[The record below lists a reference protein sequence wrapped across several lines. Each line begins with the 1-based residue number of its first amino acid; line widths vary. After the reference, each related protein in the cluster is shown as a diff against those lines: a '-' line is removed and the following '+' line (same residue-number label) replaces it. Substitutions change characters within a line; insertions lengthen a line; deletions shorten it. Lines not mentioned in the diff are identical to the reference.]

1 MQIRDVTIVGAGP
14 AGLAAAIAAKQVG
27 LDYSIIEKGVLVNS
41 IYKFPVNMVFF
52 TTPELLEIGGLPL
65 VSPFEKPTR
74 IEALRYYRRVVD
86 TYELAIEFGE
96 QVIAVEREDDARPAA
111 APPSDSF
118 KGTGEPRERIFA
130 IETRSDKGVR
140 RIRHSRNLIFA
151 IGYFD
156 HPNFIGVP
164 GENLPHVS
172 HYYNESHGFY
182 RKNVVIVGGG
192 NSAAETA
199 LELYRSGATVTLV
212 HRHPQLKPSIKY
224 WVKPDIENRIKEG
237 SVRGLFNTK
246 VLEIQPT
253 QVIVERDGAREEI
266 PADAVFLLTGYHPDC
281 DLYRRAGIRLHRETM
296 SPEFNPETFETNVP
310 GVFLAGRRHLRQGH
324 LEHLHRKRALSR
336 RDDHQECIAQ
346 RLGSARSRSDRA
358 PRASAVSRRSARS
371 TFSRPQSAPKR

>member
-14 AGLAAAIAAKQVG
+14 AGLAAGIAAKQVG

-41 IYKFPVNMVFF
+41 IYKFPVNMIFF

-96 QVIAVEREDDARPAA
+96 QVIAVEPASAPGRFGLRAASATAGQAREPGAR
-111 APPSDSF
+111 DV
-118 KGTGEPRERIFA
+118 FA
-130 IETRSDKGVR
+130 IETRSEKGVR
-140 RIRHSRNLIFA
+140 RIRHSRNVIFA

-199 LELYRSGATVTLV
+199 LELYRSGANVTLV

-224 WVKPDIENRIKEG
+224 WVRPDIENRLKEG
-237 SVRGLFNTK
+237 SVRGLFNTQI
-246 VLEIQPT
+246 VEIQQT
-253 QVIVERDGAREEI
+253 QVIVERDGSKEEL

-281 DLYRRAGIRLHRETM
+281 DLYRRAGIRLDRETM
-296 SPEFNPETFETNVP
+296 SPEFNPDTFETNVP
-310 GVFLAGRRHLRQGH
+310 GVFLAGGAICGKDTSNIFIENGRFHG
-324 LEHLHRKRALSR
+324 EAIIKT
-336 RDDHQECIAQ
+336 IA
-346 RLGSARSRSDRA
+346 ARMGKHA
-358 PRASAVSRRSARS
+358 HV
-371 TFSRPQSAPKR
+371 